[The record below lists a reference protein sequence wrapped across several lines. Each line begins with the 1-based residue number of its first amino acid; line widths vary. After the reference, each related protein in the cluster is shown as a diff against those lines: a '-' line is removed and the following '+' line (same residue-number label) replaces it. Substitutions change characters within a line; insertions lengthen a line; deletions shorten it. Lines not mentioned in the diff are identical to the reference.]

1 MYNLKGKRF
10 VRGVFPERT
19 KEVKQRNQKFSVG
32 QLLWLR
38 DMMS

>member
-10 VRGVFPERT
+10 VRGVFPECT
-19 KEVKQRNQKFSVG
+19 KEVKQRNQKFSGG